1 MPLNGGL
8 TAWIRGDSRKGGCY
22 ARNASMTERDH
33 GATDGLHL
41 GDAGGEEERSDEGRY
56 RTKGGL
62 YTLER
67 SGWRTSSSPPQS

>member
-8 TAWIRGDSRKGGCY
+8 TAWIRGDSRQVAATPEY
-22 ARNASMTERDH
+22 PSMSERDH

-41 GDAGGEEERSDEGRY
+41 GDAGGEEERSNEGKY
-56 RTKGGL
+56 RAKGGL

-67 SGWRTSSSPPQS
+67 GGWRASSSLPWS